1 MVIEQLIILHVLIV
15 LCFIII
21 DMNQVRLINVIGQ
34 GSFGT
39 VYRAVW
45 RGSLVATKVI
55 QMGEESRHTVGE
67 VEKCR

>member
-1 MVIEQLIILHVLIV
+1 
-15 LCFIII
+15 
-21 DMNQVRLINVIGQ
+21 MNQVRLINVIGQ

-55 QMGEESRHTVGE
+55 QMGEESRHIVGE

>member
-1 MVIEQLIILHVLIV
+1 MLCSVGYLHDFFINIV
-15 LCFIII
+15 L
-21 DMNQVRLINVIGQ
+21 DMTRVRLVNIIGR

-55 QMGEESRHTVGE
+55 QMGEECRHVIDE